1 MFFEDNIDHA
11 KYSGHLYG
19 LGTSFI
25 VNGTNFHESN
35 GESNNASW
43 FILMKNAVV
52 HDKKFE
58 QVAGAAS
65 VASVPAPTWTG
76 NSKQQQ
82 HKVYTLLFNRNT
94 QFMEKTKWNRNR
106 NFLRILWEFLNPIGV
121 LQQN

>member
-35 GESNNASW
+35 GEANSASW

-58 QVAGAAS
+58 QVAGAGTS
-65 VASVPAPTWTG
+65 VAVPAEGKIWTDIH
-76 NSKQQQ
+76 NNVKSKNQKDTNTKPSPIKLLQ
-82 HKVYTLLFNRNT
+82 YTR
-94 QFMEKTKWNRNR
+94 KTKS
-106 NFLRILWEFLNPIGV
+106 LSM
-121 LQQN
+121 

>member
-35 GESNNASW
+35 GEANSASW

-52 HDKKFE
+52 HDKKFD
-58 QVAGAAS
+58 QVAGAGGIS
-65 VASVPAPTWTG
+65 VSAPAQGKIWTDTHIHH
-76 NSKQQQ
+76 NN
-82 HKVYTLLFNRNT
+82 V
-94 QFMEKTKWNRNR
+94 
-106 NFLRILWEFLNPIGV
+106 
-121 LQQN
+121 